1 MLFFGLDLLI
11 LYLGLSAKNL
21 LTSNALNVQF
31 MHALIA
37 DLLYGVYELALL
49 YFALINWSS
58 AFEVLLRRDYRQS
71 ATVTDND
78 IASPIM
84 KAQCMDLFLLREFN
98 LSD

>member
-1 MLFFGLDLLI
+1 
-11 LYLGLSAKNL
+11 
-21 LTSNALNVQF
+21 

-71 ATVTDND
+71 AAVPDNK
-78 IASPIM
+78 ITSSIM

-98 LSD
+98 LSN